1 MTFNLL
7 GYSARHLVL
16 RELGKRPMQRI
27 LSTYR
32 FLNQQLNAALVA
44 DIAAAGFNSLEV
56 FCAPHHFNYS
66 NPQAV
71 RELGDALREHK
82 MTLHSLHS
90 PTERDLSPGR
100 ESGVPLSISD
110 PERIRRLDAVDE
122 IKRTLEVSE
131 KIPCKFLIQ
140 HMGQGRQSVDPRKL
154 DAAFTSLE
162 NLSMFAKARGV
173 TIALENTPSELGS
186 PSVLHKF
193 LVETHL
199 SDLKLCL
206 DIGHAH
212 IEEGV
217 GPSFETMR
225 DHLVSSHIHDNH
237 GDKDEHLLPFD
248 GTIEWDHA
256 LRAFVETPQ
265 IIAMVFEIK
274 GQGATPPSLEQIRAA
289 CDKIE
294 EKLSAMQSGSGRH

>member
-1 MTFNLL
+1 
-7 GYSARHLVL
+7 
-16 RELGKRPMQRI
+16 MQRI

-32 FLNQQLNAALVA
+32 FLNQQLNNALIGE
-44 DIAAAGFNSLEV
+44 IAAAGFTAVEV
-56 FCAPHHFNYS
+56 FCAPHHFNY
-66 NPQAV
+66 NDPQAV

-82 MTLHSLHS
+82 LTLHSLHA
-90 PTERDLSPGR
+90 PTERDWSPGR

-122 IKRTLEVSE
+122 IKRTLEVTE
-131 KIPCKFLIQ
+131 KIPCKYLIQ
-140 HMGQGRQSVDPRKL
+140 HIGHGRQTADPRKL

-162 NLSMFAKARGV
+162 NLAMFAKARGT

-199 SDLKLCL
+199 HDLKLCF

-217 GPSFETMR
+217 APGFEAMR

-237 GDKDEHLLPFD
+237 GDKDEHSLPFD
-248 GTIEWDHA
+248 GTIDWDAA
-256 LRAFVETPQ
+256 LRGFVDAPQ
-265 IIAMVFEIK
+265 VIAMVFEIK
-274 GQGATPPSLEQIRAA
+274 GQGATPPSLDQISAA
-289 CDKIE
+289 CGKIE
-294 EKLSAMQSGSGRH
+294 EKISAMQTGTRKARS

>member
-1 MTFNLL
+1 
-7 GYSARHLVL
+7 
-16 RELGKRPMQRI
+16 MQRI
-27 LSTYR
+27 VSTYR
-32 FLNQQLNAALVA
+32 FLNQPVNNALLRE
-44 DIAAAGFNSLEV
+44 IAASGFSAVEV
-56 FCAPHHFNYS
+56 FCAPHHFNYNS
-66 NPQAV
+66 PQAV

-82 MTLHSLHS
+82 LTLHSLHA
-90 PTERDLSPGR
+90 PTERDWSPGR
-100 ESGVPLSISD
+100 ESGVPLSLSD

-131 KIPCKFLIQ
+131 KIPCKYLIQ
-140 HMGQGRQSVDPRKL
+140 HIGHGRQAADPRKL

-162 NLSMFAKARGV
+162 NLAMFAKARGV

-199 SDLKLCL
+199 NDLKLCF

-212 IEEGV
+212 LEEGV
-217 GPSFETMR
+217 GPGFEAMR
-225 DHLVSSHIHDNH
+225 DHLVSSHIHDNC

-248 GTIEWDHA
+248 GTIDWATA
-256 LRAFVETPQ
+256 LREFVEAPQ
-265 IIAMVFEIK
+265 LIAMVFEIK
-274 GQGATPPSLEQIRAA
+274 GQGATPPPLDQIRAA

-294 EKLSAMQSGSGRH
+294 EKISGMQKGAEKR

>member
-1 MTFNLL
+1 
-7 GYSARHLVL
+7 
-16 RELGKRPMQRI
+16 MQRI

-32 FLNQQLNAALVA
+32 FLNQQLNNALLGE
-44 DIAAAGFNSLEV
+44 ITAAGFASVEV

-66 NPQAV
+66 DPQAV

-82 MTLHSLHS
+82 LTLHSLHA

-122 IKRTLEVSE
+122 IKRTLEVTE
-131 KIPCKFLIQ
+131 KVPCKYLIQ
-140 HMGQGRQSVDPRKL
+140 HIGHGRQAADPRKL

-186 PSVLHKF
+186 PSVLRKF
-193 LVETHL
+193 LVDTHL
-199 SDLKLCL
+199 NDLKLCF

-212 IEEGV
+212 IDEGV
-217 GPSFETMR
+217 APGFEAMR

-237 GDKDEHLLPFD
+237 GDKDEHLVPFD
-248 GTIEWDHA
+248 GTIDWEAA
-256 LRAFVETPQ
+256 LRGFVDAPQ
-265 IIAMVFEIK
+265 LIAMVFEIK
-274 GQGATPPSLEQIRAA
+274 GQGATPPSLEEIRVA
-289 CDKIE
+289 CDKVE
-294 EKLSAMQSGSGRH
+294 EKLFGMRAGAKKL

>member
-1 MTFNLL
+1 
-7 GYSARHLVL
+7 
-16 RELGKRPMQRI
+16 MQRI

-32 FLNQQLNAALVA
+32 FLNQQLSNTLIGE
-44 DIAAAGFNSLEV
+44 IAAAGFTAVEV
-56 FCAPHHFNYS
+56 FCAPHHFNY
-66 NPQAV
+66 NDPQAV
-71 RELGDALREHK
+71 RELGEALREHK
-82 MTLHSLHS
+82 FTLHSLHA
-90 PTERDLSPGR
+90 PTEHDWSPGR

-122 IKRTLEVSE
+122 IKRALEVAE
-131 KIPCKFLIQ
+131 KIPCKYLIQ
-140 HMGQGRQSVDPRKL
+140 HIGHGRQDADPRKL

-162 NLSMFAKARGV
+162 NLAMFAKARGV

-199 SDLKLCL
+199 NDLKLCF
-206 DIGHAH
+206 DAGHAH

-217 GPSFETMR
+217 TPGFEAMR

-248 GTIEWDHA
+248 GTIDWDAA
-256 LRAFVETPQ
+256 LRGFVDAAQ
-265 IIAMVFEIK
+265 LIAMVFEIK
-274 GQGATPPSLEQIRAA
+274 GQGATPPSLDQISAS
-289 CDKIE
+289 CGKVE
-294 EKLSAMQSGSGRH
+294 EKLSGMQTGAKKR

>member
-1 MTFNLL
+1 M
-7 GYSARHLVL
+7 
-16 RELGKRPMQRI
+16 PRI

-32 FLNQQLNAALVA
+32 FVNQQLNSGLVA
-44 DIAAAGFNSLEV
+44 EISSVGFTALEV
-56 FCAPHHFNYS
+56 FCAPQHFAYNS
-66 NPQAV
+66 PQAV

-82 MTLHSLHS
+82 MTLHSLHA

-122 IKRTLEVSE
+122 IKRTLEVTE

-140 HMGQGRQSVDPRKL
+140 HIGHGRQAADPRKL

-186 PSVLHKF
+186 PSVLRKF
-193 LVETHL
+193 LTDTHL
-199 SDLKLCL
+199 NDLKLCF

-217 GPSFETMR
+217 GPSFEAMR
-225 DHLVSSHIHDNH
+225 DQVVSSHIHDNH

-248 GTIEWDHA
+248 GTIDWDAA
-256 LRAFVETPQ
+256 LRGLTEAPQ
-265 IIAMVFEIK
+265 MISLVFEIK
-274 GQGATPPSLEQIRAA
+274 GQGATPPSLQQIGAA
-289 CDKIE
+289 C
-294 EKLSAMQSGSGRH
+294 EKLEKKLAESHPGKK

>member
-1 MTFNLL
+1 
-7 GYSARHLVL
+7 
-16 RELGKRPMQRI
+16 MQRI

-32 FLNQQLNAALVA
+32 FLNQQLTGALVA
-44 DIAAAGFNSLEV
+44 EIASAGFNALEV
-56 FCAPHHFNYS
+56 FCAPQHFAYS
-66 NPQAV
+66 SPQAV

-82 MTLHSLHS
+82 LTLHSLHA
-90 PTERDLSPGR
+90 PTERDLAPGR

-122 IKRTLEVSE
+122 IKRTLEVTE

-140 HMGQGRQSVDPRKL
+140 HIGHGRQAADPRKL

-173 TIALENTPSELGS
+173 VIALENTPSELGS
-186 PSVLHKF
+186 PSVLCKF
-193 LVETHL
+193 LIDTHL
-199 SDLKLCL
+199 NDLKLCF

-217 GPSFETMR
+217 GPSFEAMR
-225 DHLVSSHIHDNH
+225 DHVVSSHIHDNH

-248 GTIEWDHA
+248 GTIDWDA
-256 LRAFVETPQ
+256 VLRGFTDAAQ
-265 IIAMVFEIK
+265 MISMVLEIK
-274 GQGATPPSLEQIRAA
+274 GQGATPPSLAQISAA
-289 CDKIE
+289 CDKLE
-294 EKLSAMQSGSGRH
+294 EKLAELHPGKKQN

>member
-1 MTFNLL
+1 M
-7 GYSARHLVL
+7 
-16 RELGKRPMQRI
+16 ERI

-32 FLNQQLNAALVA
+32 FLHQQLNNALLGE
-44 DIAAAGFNSLEV
+44 IAAADFRSVEV
-56 FCAPHHFNYS
+56 FCAPHHFNYNNS
-66 NPQAV
+66 QAV
-71 RELGDALREHK
+71 RELGDGLREHK
-82 MTLHSLHS
+82 LTLHSLHS

-140 HMGQGRQSVDPRKL
+140 HIGQGRQAADPRKL

-173 TIALENTPSELGS
+173 TIVLENTPSELGS

-193 LVETHL
+193 LVDTHL
-199 SDLKLCL
+199 NDLKLCF

-212 IEEGV
+212 LDERVAPG
-217 GPSFETMR
+217 FEAMR
-225 DHLVSSHIHDNH
+225 EHLVSSHIHDNH
-237 GDKDEHLLPFD
+237 GDKDEHLLPFA
-248 GTIEWDHA
+248 GTIDWDAA
-256 LRAFVETPQ
+256 LRGFVDAPQ
-265 IIAMVFEIK
+265 MIAMVFEIK
-274 GQGATPPSLEQIRAA
+274 GQGATPPSLDEIRLA
-289 CDKIE
+289 CDKVE
-294 EKLSAMQSGSGRH
+294 EKLSKMQSGTKKT

>member
-1 MTFNLL
+1 M
-7 GYSARHLVL
+7 
-16 RELGKRPMQRI
+16 ERI

-32 FLNQQLNAALVA
+32 FLNQQLNNALLA
-44 DIAAAGFNSLEV
+44 EIAAAGFRSVEV

-66 NPQAV
+66 NAQAV
-71 RELGDALREHK
+71 RELGDGLREHK
-82 MTLHSLHS
+82 LTLHSLHS

-122 IKRTLEVSE
+122 IKRTLEVTE

-140 HMGQGRQSVDPRKL
+140 HIGQGRQAADPRKL

-162 NLSMFAKARGV
+162 NLSMFAKARSV

-193 LVETHL
+193 LVDTHL
-199 SDLKLCL
+199 NDLKLCF

-212 IEEGV
+212 LDEGV
-217 GPSFETMR
+217 APGFEAMR
-225 DHLVSSHIHDNH
+225 EHLVSSHIHDNH
-237 GDKDEHLLPFD
+237 GDKDEHLLPFA
-248 GTIEWDHA
+248 GTIDWDAA
-256 LRAFVETPQ
+256 LRSFVDTPQ
-265 IIAMVFEIK
+265 MIAMVFEIK
-274 GQGATPPSLEQIRAA
+274 GQGATPPSLDEIRVT
-289 CDKIE
+289 CDKVE
-294 EKLSAMQSGSGRH
+294 EKLSKMQSGTKKL

>member
-1 MTFNLL
+1 M
-7 GYSARHLVL
+7 
-16 RELGKRPMQRI
+16 ERI

-32 FLNQQLNAALVA
+32 FLNQQLNNALLSE
-44 DIAAAGFNSLEV
+44 IAAAGFASVEV

-66 NPQAV
+66 DPQSV

-82 MTLHSLHS
+82 VALHSLHA

-122 IKRTLEVSE
+122 IKRTLEVTE
-131 KIPCKFLIQ
+131 KIPCKYLIQ
-140 HMGQGRQSVDPRKL
+140 HIGHGRQTADPRKL

-193 LVETHL
+193 LVDTHL
-199 SDLKLCL
+199 HDLKLCF

-212 IEEGV
+212 IDEGV
-217 GPSFETMR
+217 APGFEAMR

-237 GDKDEHLLPFD
+237 ADKDEHLLPFD
-248 GTIEWDHA
+248 GTIDWEAA
-256 LRAFVETPQ
+256 LRGFVDAPQ
-265 IIAMVFEIK
+265 LIAMVFEIK
-274 GQGATPPSLEQIRAA
+274 GQGPTPPSLDQIREA
-289 CDKIE
+289 CDKME
-294 EKLSAMQSGSGRH
+294 EKLSSMQAGAKKN

>member
-1 MTFNLL
+1 M
-7 GYSARHLVL
+7 
-16 RELGKRPMQRI
+16 ERI

-32 FLNQQLNAALVA
+32 FLQQQLNNTLLAE
-44 DIAAAGFNSLEV
+44 IAAAGFTSVEV

-66 NPQAV
+66 SSQAV
-71 RELGDALREHK
+71 RELGDGLREHK
-82 MTLHSLHS
+82 LTLHSLHA

-131 KIPCKFLIQ
+131 KVPCKYLIQ
-140 HMGQGRQSVDPRKL
+140 HIGQGRQAADPRKL

-193 LVETHL
+193 LVDTHL
-199 SDLKLCL
+199 NDLKLCF

-212 IEEGV
+212 LDEGV
-217 GPSFETMR
+217 APGFEAMR
-225 DHLVSSHIHDNH
+225 EHLVSSHIHDNH
-237 GDKDEHLLPFD
+237 GDKDEHLLPFA
-248 GTIEWDHA
+248 GTIDWEA
-256 LRAFVETPQ
+256 GLRGFVDAPQ
-265 IIAMVFEIK
+265 MIAMVFEIK
-274 GQGATPPSLEQIRAA
+274 GQGSTPPSLDEIRAA
-289 CDKIE
+289 CDKVE
-294 EKLSAMQSGSGRH
+294 EKLSGMQAGTRKL

>member
-1 MTFNLL
+1 M
-7 GYSARHLVL
+7 
-16 RELGKRPMQRI
+16 ERI

-32 FLNQQLNAALVA
+32 FLHQQLNNALLA
-44 DIAAAGFNSLEV
+44 DIADAGFTSVEV

-66 NPQAV
+66 NFQAV
-71 RELGDALREHK
+71 RELGDGLREHK
-82 MTLHSLHS
+82 LTLHSLHS

-122 IKRTLEVSE
+122 IKRTLEVAE
-131 KIPCKFLIQ
+131 KVPCKYLVQ
-140 HMGQGRQSVDPRKL
+140 HIGQGRQAADPRKL

-193 LVETHL
+193 LVDTHL
-199 SDLKLCL
+199 HDLKLCF

-212 IEEGV
+212 LDEGV
-217 GPSFETMR
+217 GPGFEIMR

-237 GDKDEHLLPFD
+237 GDKDEHLLPFA
-248 GTIEWDHA
+248 GTIEWEAA
-256 LRAFVETPQ
+256 LRGFVDAPQ
-265 IIAMVFEIK
+265 MIAMVFEIK
-274 GQGATPPSLEQIRAA
+274 GQGATPPSLDEIRAA
-289 CDKIE
+289 CDQVE
-294 EKLSAMQSGSGRH
+294 EKLSGMQAGTKKI

>member
-1 MTFNLL
+1 M
-7 GYSARHLVL
+7 
-16 RELGKRPMQRI
+16 ERI

-32 FLNQQLNAALVA
+32 FLNQQLHNALLSE
-44 DIAAAGFNSLEV
+44 IAAAGFASVEV

-66 NPQAV
+66 DPQSV
-71 RELGDALREHK
+71 RELADALREHK
-82 MTLHSLHS
+82 IALHSLHA

-122 IKRTLEVSE
+122 IKRTLEVTE
-131 KIPCKFLIQ
+131 KIPCKYLIQ
-140 HMGQGRQSVDPRKL
+140 HIGHGRQAADPRKL

-186 PSVLHKF
+186 ASVLHKF
-193 LVETHL
+193 LIDTHL
-199 SDLKLCL
+199 DLKLCF

-212 IEEGV
+212 IDDGV
-217 GPSFETMR
+217 APSFDAMR

-237 GDKDEHLLPFD
+237 GDKDEHLLPFE
-248 GTIEWDHA
+248 GTIDWDSA
-256 LRAFVETPQ
+256 LRGFVDAPQ
-265 IIAMVFEIK
+265 LIATVFEVK
-274 GQGATPPSLEQIRAA
+274 GQGPTPPSLDQIREA
-289 CDKIE
+289 CDKME
-294 EKLSAMQSGSGRH
+294 EKLSGMQAGATKR